1 MDYILDFLYNVF
13 ISGEF
18 YEKINYFFYKIA
30 YPVVILLFI
39 GFAIFAIFVWIWEK
53 LKNTER

>member
-53 LKNTER
+53 LKNI